1 MTDFNA
7 RFDVHASASFGDYT
21 RARDPNGNLINY
33 CYRFWGGD
41 ANNHGT
47 VTVSKS
53 HDGDSRLIIPFD
65 PVNDS
70 HYKIQGVK
78 FWSDPSKLPQYLLP
92 SGPTNQFDFQIAA
105 DRRSVT
111 LYDRVVTNNG
121 APGLNF
127 YYSIMV
133 NDTRPGQDPS
143 LMIMCDPTIHNT
155 TVP

>member
-92 SGPTNQFDFQIAA
+92 SGPTNQFDFQIA
-105 DRRSVT
+105 
-111 LYDRVVTNNG
+111 
-121 APGLNF
+121 PGLNF